1 MHISNGSIMAF
12 LSPHKNKAA
21 ELDLILARWE
31 NRYELR
37 LLSKTVPRSLIVA
50 AIVSLV
56 FGVAGYLYFRLRAE
70 QLAVLSA
77 ALFAGS
83 FLLNLVKTAIFPRS
97 PQERARYFDIEFGLQ
112 ERISTAMELMS
123 GRLRT
128 HPEIESRQIADALV
142 HARQINARDSIPLDF
157 RPRELALMCLL
168 FLAVFLVIALPL
180 FTGQYPVVAAPSVTL
195 EEPVEEVREIIE
207 TIAKDT
213 DLGDIDRR
221 ELLDALEVAL
231 ERLEEEDISEEE
243 AFAAMSQLQAEI
255 EKIENQLEDTIDLDQ
270 SALEAA
276 AEALKDFFPA
286 SDNESVENEQ
296 GQPSSGLDD
305 LSNALEEMAQQA
317 GQMSSEE
324 TQALAEAL
332 QEAAA
337 ELAET
342 NPELS
347 QRLSEMA
354 EALEEGA
361 SEDLQEYLEQAQQ
374 ELSQEQQQ
382 QERSQNAQNM
392 LQEQGERAQEAAD
405 GIGRQ
410 QAEQQEMTDPRQGQS
425 ELSESGQQQAGQE
438 SSQQSDSAQQRA
450 NQGEQQ
456 SDRNRPG
463 SVENTSVSRDSRSA
477 GAGAGEGEPS
487 NLSLAGAAGE
497 DQGADT
503 DNRTRGTGEIQYEAI
518 YSPSGISGGGADEIR
533 LRSDAGDQTLN
544 EGDFDDNPLGESR
557 VSYDTVF
564 SEYQNSANRALES
577 DYVPLG
583 LRDVVRDYFTSL
595 DPNGYR

>member
-1 MHISNGSIMAF
+1 MHISNGSVMAF
-12 LSPHKNKAA
+12 LSSHKNKAA

-56 FGVAGYLYFRLRAE
+56 FGVAGYLHFRLRAE
-70 QLAVLSA
+70 QLAVISA
-77 ALFAGS
+77 ALFVGG
-83 FLLNLVKTAIFPRS
+83 FLLNLIKTAIFPRS

-112 ERISTAMELMS
+112 ERISTALELMS

-157 RPRELALMCLL
+157 RPRELTLMCVLL
-168 FLAVFLVIALPL
+168 LAVLLVIALPL
-180 FTGQYPVVAAPSVTL
+180 FTGQYPVVAAPAVDL
-195 EEPVEEVREIIE
+195 EEPIEEVREIIE
-207 TIAKDT
+207 AVAKDT
-213 DLGDIDRR
+213 NLEDIDRR

-243 AFAAMSQLQAEI
+243 AFAAMSQLSAEI
-255 EKIENQLEDTIDLDQ
+255 EEIENQLEDTIDLDQ

-276 AEALKDFFPA
+276 AEALKDFSPP
-286 SDNESVENEQ
+286 SDNESAENVQ

-324 TQALAEAL
+324 RQALAEAL
-332 QEAAA
+332 QEAAD

-361 SEDLQEYLEQAQQ
+361 SEDLQETLEQAQQ

-410 QAEQQEMTDPRQGQS
+410 ESEQQQEMTDPGQGQS

-438 SSQQSDSAQQRA
+438 SSQQSDSAQRA
-450 NQGEQQ
+450 NQGDWQ

-463 SVENTSVSRDSRSA
+463 EGETASMSRDSRSA
-477 GAGAGEGEPS
+477 GAGAGEGDPS
-487 NLSLAGAAGE
+487 NRSLAGAAGE

-503 DNRTRGTGEIQYEAI
+503 DNRTRGTGEIEYEAI
-518 YSPSGISGGGADEIR
+518 YSPSGIGGGGAEEIR
-533 LRSDAGDQTLN
+533 LRTDPGDQTLN

-595 DPNGYR
+595 DPNG

>member
-1 MHISNGSIMAF
+1 MAF
-12 LSPHKNKAA
+12 LPPHKSKAA

-56 FGVAGYLYFRLRAE
+56 VGIAGYLHFRLRAE
-70 QLAVLSA
+70 QLAVISA
-77 ALFAGS
+77 ALFAGG
-83 FLLNLVKTAIFPRS
+83 FLLNLIKTAVFPRS

-112 ERISTAMELMS
+112 ERISTALELMS

-128 HPEIESRQIADALV
+128 HPEIESRQIADALA
-142 HARQINARDSIPLDF
+142 HARQINAREAISLDF
-157 RPRELALMCLL
+157 RPRELMFMCVLL
-168 FLAVFLVIALPL
+168 LAVFWVIALPL
-180 FTGQYPVVAAPSVTL
+180 ITGRYPVVAAPAVEL
-195 EEPVEEVREIIE
+195 EEPIEEVREIIE
-207 TIAKDT
+207 AVAKDT
-213 DLGDIDRR
+213 NLDDIDRR
-221 ELLDALEVAL
+221 ELLDALELAL

-243 AFAAMSQLQAEI
+243 AFAAMSQLSAEI
-255 EKIENQLEDTIDLDQ
+255 EAIENQLDDTIDLDQ

-276 AEALKDFFPA
+276 AEALEDFFPA
-286 SDNESVENEQ
+286 ADNESAANQE
-296 GQPSSGLDD
+296 GQPSAGFDD
-305 LSNALEEMAQQA
+305 LSNALEDMAQQA
-317 GQMSSEE
+317 GEMSSEE
-324 TQALAEAL
+324 AQALAQAL
-332 QEAAA
+332 QEAAD
-337 ELAET
+337 ELADT

-347 QRLSEMA
+347 QRLREMA
-354 EALEEGA
+354 AALEEGA
-361 SEDLQEYLEQAQQ
+361 SEDLQESLEQAQQ
-374 ELSQEQQQ
+374 ELSQEQRQ
-382 QERSQNAQNM
+382 QEMNQNAQNM

-410 QAEQQEMTDPRQGQS
+410 EAEQQQEMTDPQQGQS

-456 SDRNRPG
+456 SDRNSPG
-463 SVENTSVSRDSRSA
+463 EGEDTSASRDSRSA
-477 GAGAGEGEPS
+477 GAGAGEGDPS
-487 NLSLAGAAGE
+487 NRSLAGAAGE

-518 YSPSGISGGGADEIR
+518 YSPRGVGGGGAEEIR
-533 LRSDAGDQTLN
+533 LRTDAGDQTLN

-557 VSYDTVF
+557 VNYDAVF

>member
-1 MHISNGSIMAF
+1 MDHLPSQKK
-12 LSPHKNKAA
+12 LAA

-37 LLSKTVPRSLIVA
+37 LLSKSMPRSLIVA

-56 FGVAGYLYFRLRAE
+56 IGAAGYLHFRLRAE
-70 QLAVLSA
+70 QLAVISA
-77 ALFAGS
+77 ALFAAG
-83 FLLNLVKTAIFPRS
+83 FLLNLIKTALFPRGS
-97 PQERARYFDIEFGLQ
+97 QERARYFDIEFALQ
-112 ERISTAMELMS
+112 ERISTALELMS

-142 HARQINARDSIPLDF
+142 HARRINARDAIALDF
-157 RPRELALMCLL
+157 RIRELVLMCLL
-168 FLAVFLVIALPL
+168 ILAALLVIALPL
-180 FTGQYPVVAAPSVTL
+180 LTGRYPVVAAPAVSM
-195 EEPVEEVREIIE
+195 EEPIEEVREILE
-207 TIAKDT
+207 TVAKDI
-213 DLGDIDRR
+213 DLDDIDRR
-221 ELLDALEVAL
+221 ELLEALELAL

-243 AFAAMSQLQAEI
+243 AFAAMSQLGAEI
-255 EKIENQLEDTIDLDQ
+255 EAIENQLEDTIDLDQ

-276 AEALKDFFPA
+276 ADALRDFIPPF
-286 SDNESVENEQ
+286 DNESAENEQ
-296 GQPSSGLDD
+296 GQPSSGLDN
-305 LSNALEEMAQQA
+305 LSNALEEMAQEA
-317 GQMSSEE
+317 GQMSAEE

-332 QEAAA
+332 REAAG
-337 ELAET
+337 ELAEA
-342 NPELS
+342 NPEMS
-347 QRLSEMA
+347 QRLQEMA

-361 SEDLQEYLEQAQQ
+361 SEGLQEAIEEAQQ
-374 ELSQEQQQ
+374 ELAQEQQQ
-382 QERSQNAQNM
+382 QERNQNAQNM

-405 GIGRQ
+405 EIARQ
-410 QAEQQEMTDPRQGQS
+410 QSDQQQEMTDPRQGES
-425 ELSESGQQQAGQE
+425 EISESGARQAGQE
-438 SSQQSDSAQQRA
+438 SSQQSDSAQQGA

-456 SDRNRPG
+456 ADRNRPG
-463 SVENTSVSRDSRSA
+463 TGENTSVSRDSRSS
-477 GAGAGEGEPS
+477 GSGAGEGDPS
-487 NLSLAGAAGE
+487 NRSLSGAGGE

-503 DNRTRGTGEIQYEAI
+503 SNRTRGTGEIQYEAL

-533 LRSDAGDQTLN
+533 LRADPGDQTLN

-595 DPNGYR
+595 EPAGNS

>member
-1 MHISNGSIMAF
+1 MAF

-56 FGVAGYLYFRLRAE
+56 VGVSGYLHFRLRAE
-70 QLAVLSA
+70 QLAVISA
-77 ALFAGS
+77 ALFAGG

-157 RPRELALMCLL
+157 RPRELTLMCVLL
-168 FLAVFLVIALPL
+168 LAALLVIALPL
-180 FTGQYPVVAAPSVTL
+180 LTGQYPVVAAPSVTL
-195 EEPVEEVREIIE
+195 EEPIEEVREIIE
-207 TIAKDT
+207 TVAKDT

-221 ELLDALEVAL
+221 ELLNALEVAL

-243 AFAAMSQLQAEI
+243 AFAAMSQLSAEI
-255 EKIENQLEDTIDLDQ
+255 EEIENQLEDTIDLDQ

-276 AEALKDFFPA
+276 AEALKDFFPP
-286 SDNESVENEQ
+286 SDNELADDEQ
-296 GQPSSGLDD
+296 GQPSAGLDD
-305 LSNALEEMAQQA
+305 LSNALEEMSQQA

-324 TQALAEAL
+324 MQALAEAL
-332 QEAAA
+332 QEAAR

-347 QRLSEMA
+347 QRLAEMA

-361 SEDLQEYLEQAQQ
+361 SEDLQESLEQARQ

-382 QERSQNAQNM
+382 QESSQNAQDM

-410 QAEQQEMTDPRQGQS
+410 EAEQQQEMSDPRPGQS
-425 ELSESGQQQAGQE
+425 ESTESGQQRSGQE
-438 SSQQSDSAQQRA
+438 SSQQSDSAQQGA

-463 SVENTSVSRDSRSA
+463 LGENASVSRDSRSA

-487 NLSLAGAAGE
+487 NRSLAGAAGE

-503 DNRTRGTGEIQYEAI
+503 DNRSRGTGEIQYEAL

-533 LRSDAGDQTLN
+533 LRSDAGDQTLS

-595 DPNGYR
+595 DPNGS

>member
-1 MHISNGSIMAF
+1 MAF

-56 FGVAGYLYFRLRAE
+56 VGIAGYLHFRLRAE
-70 QLAVLSA
+70 QLAVISA
-77 ALFAGS
+77 ALFAGG
-83 FLLNLVKTAIFPRS
+83 FLLNLVKTALFPRS

-112 ERISTAMELMS
+112 ERISTALELMS

-157 RPRELALMCLL
+157 RPRELTLMCVLL
-168 FLAVFLVIALPL
+168 LAALLMIALPL
-180 FTGQYPVVAAPSVTL
+180 LTGQYPVAAAPSVTL
-195 EEPVEEVREIIE
+195 EEPIEEVREIIE
-207 TIAKDT
+207 TVAKDT
-213 DLGDIDRR
+213 DLSDIDRR

-243 AFAAMSQLQAEI
+243 AFAAMSQLSAEI
-255 EKIENQLEDTIDLDQ
+255 EEIENQLEDTIDLDQ

-276 AEALKDFFPA
+276 AEALKDFFPP
-286 SDNESVENEQ
+286 SDNDTADDEQ
-296 GQPSSGLDD
+296 GQPASGLDD
-305 LSNALEEMAQQA
+305 LSNALEEMSQQA

-324 TQALAEAL
+324 MQALAEAL
-332 QEAAA
+332 REAAD

-347 QRLSEMA
+347 RRLSEMA

-361 SEDLQEYLEQAQQ
+361 SEDLQETLEQARQ

-382 QERSQNAQNM
+382 QESSQNAQNM

-410 QAEQQEMTDPRQGQS
+410 EGEQQQEMTDPRQGQS
-425 ELSESGQQQAGQE
+425 ESTESGQQRAGQE
-438 SSQQSDSAQQRA
+438 SGQQSDSAQQGA

-463 SVENTSVSRDSRSA
+463 SGENASVSRDSRSA

-503 DNRTRGTGEIQYEAI
+503 DNRTRGTGEIEYEAL

-595 DPNGYR
+595 EPGGGS

>member
-37 LLSKTVPRSLIVA
+37 LLSKTIPRSLIVA

-56 FGVAGYLYFRLRAE
+56 VGIAGYLHFRLRAE
-70 QLAVLSA
+70 QLAVISA
-77 ALFAGS
+77 ALFAGG
-83 FLLNLVKTAIFPRS
+83 FLLNLVKTALFPRS

-112 ERISTAMELMS
+112 ERISTALELMS

-157 RPRELALMCLL
+157 RPRELTLMCVLL
-168 FLAVFLVIALPL
+168 LAALLVIALPL
-180 FTGQYPVVAAPSVTL
+180 LTGQYPVAAAPSVTL
-195 EEPVEEVREIIE
+195 EEPIEEVREIIE
-207 TIAKDT
+207 TVAKDT
-213 DLGDIDRR
+213 DLSDIDRR

-243 AFAAMSQLQAEI
+243 AFAAMSQLSAEI
-255 EKIENQLEDTIDLDQ
+255 EEIENQLEDTIDLDQ

-276 AEALKDFFPA
+276 AEALKDFFPP
-286 SDNESVENEQ
+286 SDNDTADDEQ
-296 GQPSSGLDD
+296 GQPASGLDD
-305 LSNALEEMAQQA
+305 LSNALEEMSQQA

-324 TQALAEAL
+324 MQALAEAL
-332 QEAAA
+332 REAAD

-361 SEDLQEYLEQAQQ
+361 SEDLQESLEQARQ

-382 QERSQNAQNM
+382 QESSQNAQNM

-410 QAEQQEMTDPRQGQS
+410 EGEQQQEMTDPRQGQS
-425 ELSESGQQQAGQE
+425 ESTESGQQRAGQE
-438 SSQQSDSAQQRA
+438 SGQQSDSAQQGA

-463 SVENTSVSRDSRSA
+463 SGENASASRDSRSA

-503 DNRTRGTGEIQYEAI
+503 DNRTRGTGEIEYEAL

-595 DPNGYR
+595 DPNG

>member
-1 MHISNGSIMAF
+1 MNSET
-12 LSPHKNKAA
+12 LHKNKAA

-37 LLSKTVPRSLIVA
+37 LLSKTAPRSLIVA

-56 FGVAGYLYFRLRAE
+56 VGLAGYLHFRLRAE
-70 QLAVLSA
+70 QLAVISV
-77 ALFAGS
+77 ALFAGG
-83 FLLNLVKTAIFPRS
+83 FLLNLIKTAIFPRS

-112 ERISTAMELMS
+112 ERISTALELMS

-128 HPEIESRQIADALV
+128 HPEIESRQITDALV
-142 HARQINARDSIPLDF
+142 HARQINARDSLPLDF
-157 RPRELALMCLL
+157 RPRELTLMCVLL
-168 FLAVFLVIALPL
+168 LAALLVIALPL
-180 FTGQYPVVAAPSVTL
+180 FTGQYPVAAAPSAAL
-195 EEPVEEVREIIE
+195 EEPIEEVREIIE
-207 TIAKDT
+207 TVAKDT
-213 DLGDIDRR
+213 DLEDIDRR
-221 ELLDALEVAL
+221 DLLDALEVAL

-243 AFAAMSQLQAEI
+243 AFAAMSQLGAEI
-255 EKIENQLEDTIDLDQ
+255 EEIENQLEDTIDLDQ

-286 SDNESVENEQ
+286 SDNETAENEQ

-324 TQALAEAL
+324 AQALAEAL

-347 QRLSEMA
+347 QRLAEMA

-361 SEDLQEYLEQAQQ
+361 SEDLREYLEEAQQ

-392 LQEQGERAQEAAD
+392 LQEQGARAQEAAD

-410 QAEQQEMTDPRQGQS
+410 EAEQQEMTDSRPSPS
-425 ELSESGQQQAGQE
+425 ELSESGQQQTGQE
-438 SSQQSDSAQQRA
+438 SSQQSDSAQRA
-450 NQGEQQ
+450 NQGDRQ

-463 SVENTSVSRDSRSA
+463 EGENASVSRDSRSA
-477 GAGAGEGEPS
+477 GAGAGEGDPS
-487 NLSLAGAAGE
+487 NRSLAGAAGE

-503 DNRTRGTGEIQYEAI
+503 DNRTRGTGEIEYEAI
-518 YSPSGISGGGADEIR
+518 YSPSGISGGGAEEIR
-533 LRSDAGDQTLN
+533 LRSDAGDQTLS

-595 DPNGYR
+595 QPTDNR